1 MHYPNKYK
9 KILILLGGIER
20 NPAGVTFITNQGF
33 SVVLNLI
40 NCHEECFE
48 AVKSSTKS
56 LHGLFYAWHHLI
68 IQLRY
73 KIFNVN
79 DKFEPKSVPE
89 GGSNLEISNKTHP
102 LSQRVSLLKSGIL
115 NKAFRWLMVQIFP
128 HICRFSQ

>member
-1 MHYPNKYK
+1 MIGIRFVP
-9 KILILLGGIER
+9 LLPMQISCESACSMLSGSG
-20 NPAGVTFITNQGF
+20 QSLF
-33 SVVLNLI
+33 SVGLNLI
-40 NCHEECFE
+40 NCNEECFE
-48 AVKSSTKS
+48 ALKSPIKS
-56 LHGLFYAWHHLI
+56 LHGVFYAWHHLI

-115 NKAFRWLMVQIFP
+115 NKAFHWLMVQIFP
-128 HICRFSQ
+128 DICRFSQ